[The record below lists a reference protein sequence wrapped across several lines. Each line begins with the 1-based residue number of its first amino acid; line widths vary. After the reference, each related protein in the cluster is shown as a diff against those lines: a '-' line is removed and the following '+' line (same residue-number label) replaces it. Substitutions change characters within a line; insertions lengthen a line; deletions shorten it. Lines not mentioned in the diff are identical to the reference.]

1 MPGPRVCVVFR
12 QRVVAFICRAG
23 HARPLQ
29 RLPLREGLRPQ
40 ATDEGRV
47 HGSFPLTGT
56 RRKAAPHPASVGA
69 SATFPPKGEG
79 FYPKNAGS
87 FSASFSIARP
97 LWLMASFSA
106 GVSWA

>member
-1 MPGPRVCVVFR
+1 MPGPYKGFPR
-12 QRVVAFICRAG
+12 G
-23 HARPLQ
+23 GKLS
-29 RLPLREGLRPQ
+29 PQ

-69 SATFPPKGEG
+69 SATFPQKGEG
-79 FYPKNAGS
+79 FYPKNSGS

>member
-1 MPGPRVCVVFR
+1 MPGPYKGFPRGGGSC
-12 QRVVAFICRAG
+12 
-23 HARPLQ
+23 
-29 RLPLREGLRPQ
+29 RPQ

-47 HGSFPLTGT
+47 HGGFPLTGT
-56 RRKAAPHPASVGA
+56 RRKAAPHPVSVGA

-79 FYPKNAGS
+79 CYPKNSGS